1 MRHPAAYLS
10 VLAMLLAP
18 ATPAWTHP
26 GGHGPRLTSAGPAA
40 TASPDQLAQAT
51 RRPANRVPPA
61 TAPATN
67 DDGIAAAFAPFVAR
81 SQIQTHADGKHFF
94 IESNGIPAHP
104 LMVGITAWQQQV
116 PLPQP
121 YVGDNAWQIPL
132 RPVPAATPRTT
143 KNAFLRGAIAVAV
156 NGIPIFNPLNNR
168 GEDAFLIGELD
179 TFGGHCGRADD
190 YHYHIAP
197 VHLQETVG
205 PAQPIAYALDG
216 YPIYGYEEPDGTP
229 VRTLDACN
237 GHTGP
242 DGSYHYHATRTY
254 PYLNGG
260 FHGTVT
266 ERDGQV
272 DPQPRARPIR
282 PALTPLRGATITD
295 FASDRTSQALLT
307 YQIAG
312 RTGTVAYRRG
322 SDGSIV
328 FTFTDPDGRQR
339 SETYYGEPKRPEAA
353 LQNRGRKANR
363 PSKPKKQPGQKRGE
377 EGQGPETPAARTT
390 DNRTESRPSPG
401 ATDLP
406 SLTVTS
412 PSVTKAGRL
421 SPACTCDGA
430 GISPAVAW
438 QGVPPG
444 TRALALSLWHRAPD
458 QEKSYWV
465 VTTIPPTMQSLPEG
479 VRLAMAAGPG
489 PVLGRNDRGRRT
501 YEPPCSRGPGLK
513 TYHLSIYALSDVPV
527 LPAAGATRADLLDA
541 IQSITL
547 ATGTLD
553 LQYERTAR

>member
-1 MRHPAAYLS
+1 MRHPVTCFCL
-10 VLAMLLAP
+10 LTMLLTSAS
-18 ATPAWTHP
+18 PAWPHP
-26 GGHGPRLTSAGPAA
+26 GGHSPSPIAAAPGAAA
-40 TASPDQLAQAT
+40 TPNRLAQAT
-51 RRPANRVPPA
+51 RRSANRVPPA

-67 DDGIAAAFAPFVAR
+67 DHGIAAAFAPFVAR
-81 SQIQTHADGKHFF
+81 GQIQTRADGQHFF

-197 VHLQETVG
+197 VYLQETVG
-205 PAQPIAYALDG
+205 LAQPIASALDG

-229 VRTLDACN
+229 VRMLDACN

-242 DGSYHYHATRTY
+242 DGNYHYHATRTY

-282 PALTPLRGATITD
+282 PALPPLRGARITGFEAD
-295 FASDRTSQALLT
+295 GTSQALLT
-307 YQIAG
+307 YEIAG

-322 SDGSIV
+322 SDGSIA

-339 SETYYGEPKRPEAA
+339 SETYRAEPKRPGAA
-353 LQNRGRKANR
+353 PSDRDGKASR
-363 PSKPKKQPGQKRGE
+363 PAKPKKPGRTRKGPGRGLE
-377 EGQGPETPAARTT
+377 APAAQTT
-390 DNRTESRPSPG
+390 DNRSESRPSPD

-412 PSVTKAGRL
+412 QSVTAAGRL

-430 GISPAVAW
+430 GVSPAVAW

-444 TRALALSLWHRAPD
+444 TRSLALSLWHQAPD

-465 VTTIPPTMQSLPEG
+465 VTTIPPTMHSLPAG
-479 VRLAMAAGPG
+479 VRLALAAGPG